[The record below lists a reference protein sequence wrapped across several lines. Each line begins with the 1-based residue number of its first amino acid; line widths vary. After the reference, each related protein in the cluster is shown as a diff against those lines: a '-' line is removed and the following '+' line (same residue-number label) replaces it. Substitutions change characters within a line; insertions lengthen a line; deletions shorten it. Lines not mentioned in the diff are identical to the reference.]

1 MADTAPT
8 ALTLHLTE
16 RDAKPWVFTVTQT
29 PTGTLTGREPV
40 LSIAHAHG
48 DAASIV
54 DIACTVQGDPAVSA
68 RAQVSASNAAT
79 IKAAVTFPARARS
92 VTLAWTLTLTDPS
105 ADRIAIASG
114 PLIYAAT
121 AGPDP
126 A

>member
-1 MADTAPT
+1 MNTGGSKPRVRAVGYVY
-8 ALTLHLTE
+8 
-16 RDAKPWVFTVTQT
+16 RDVPSCD
-29 PTGTLTGREPV
+29 L
-40 LSIAHAHG
+40 
-48 DAASIV
+48 DAAPHRHAKIV
-54 DIACTVQGDPAVSA
+54 DIACTVQGTEAVEA
-68 RAQVSASNAAT
+68 RAQVSAANAAT